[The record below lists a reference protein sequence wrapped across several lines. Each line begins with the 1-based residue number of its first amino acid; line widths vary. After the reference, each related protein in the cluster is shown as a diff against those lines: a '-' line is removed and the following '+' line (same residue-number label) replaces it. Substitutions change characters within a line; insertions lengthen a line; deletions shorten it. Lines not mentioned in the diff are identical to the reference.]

1 MFIVQG
7 WLATQ
12 YEASSALYGF
22 IACQCL
28 VGMVLGASKV
38 LISLLCFDVFKVVNF
53 ASSFSILWS
62 TFGTASLLGPVL
74 GWWSL
79 SGHGN
84 PTDANY
90 KHDLSHAVSIFC
102 YISAGAQAV
111 CFALSL
117 FIKNLDFSK
126 YAALLGGQEND
137 SVVDG
142 AVSGSSQNSIKDTDE
157 EGGLLVPQNA
167 DEVRDSIELRA
178 SLSSAAS
185 FF

>member
-12 YEASSALYGF
+12 YEASAALYGF
-22 IACQCL
+22 VACQCL

-38 LISLLCFDVFKVVNF
+38 LISLLCFDVFKAINF
-53 ASSFSILWS
+53 TGSFSILWS

-79 SGHGN
+79 SGHGM
-84 PTDANY
+84 PTDANF
-90 KHDLSHAVSIFC
+90 KHDLSHAVAIFC

-111 CFALSL
+111 CFVLSL

-126 YAALLGGQEND
+126 YADDEEND
-137 SVVDG
+137 SVADG
-142 AVSGSSQNSIKDTDE
+142 AVSGSSKSGIKDTDE
-157 EGGLLVPQNA
+157 EGEPLMPQNA
-167 DEVRDSIELRA
+167 LDVRASIELRSSVA
-178 SLSSAAS
+178 SAL
-185 FF
+185 